1 METYKNF
8 INGKWVGTEATSD
21 NINPSDT
28 RDIIGVAAQSDSGH
42 VSAAVTAAREAFPA
56 WSVSPIQQR
65 SQILDKAGSEIL
77 ARRDELAKLLAREEG
92 KTVREALGEVVRA
105 GEIFRFMAGEVLRTP
120 GEVLDSTRAGM
131 RVEITREAVGVIGMI
146 TPWNFPLAIPAW
158 KTAPALAYGNCVVL
172 KPAELVPAS
181 AQVMADILHRAG
193 LPDGVFNLV
202 LGKGSVVGQAILEHP
217 GIDALS
223 FTGSQGVGEAIAEI
237 AGKRMIRCQLEMG
250 GKNPL
255 VVMDDAD
262 IDIAV
267 ECALDG
273 AFYATGQ
280 RCTASS
286 RLIIQRNIHDQ
297 FVERLAARIRELRVG
312 HALDNDTR
320 IGPVVDRRQ
329 LENNLRYV
337 DIARNEGAELVC
349 GGGLIERPTPGFYMA
364 PALFIGTHNDMRIN
378 REEVFGPVA
387 SVIKVADFD
396 EALAIA
402 NETRFGLSSGIVT
415 GSLKYAS
422 EYRRFAQAG
431 MVMVNAPT
439 AGVDPHVPFGGR
451 KASSFGP
458 REQGRYAVEFYTTVK
473 TSYIRP

>member
-1 METYKNF
+1 
-8 INGKWVGTEATSD
+8 
-21 NINPSDT
+21 
-28 RDIIGVAAQSDSGH
+28 
-42 VSAAVTAAREAFPA
+42 
-56 WSVSPIQQR
+56 
-65 SQILDKAGSEIL
+65 
-77 ARRDELAKLLAREEG
+77 
-92 KTVREALGEVVRA
+92 
-105 GEIFRFMAGEVLRTP
+105 
-120 GEVLDSTRAGM
+120 
-131 RVEITREAVGVIGMI
+131 
-146 TPWNFPLAIPAW
+146 
-158 KTAPALAYGNCVVL
+158 
-172 KPAELVPAS
+172 
-181 AQVMADILHRAG
+181 
-193 LPDGVFNLV
+193 
-202 LGKGSVVGQAILEHP
+202 
-217 GIDALS
+217 
-223 FTGSQGVGEAIAEI
+223 
-237 AGKRMIRCQLEMG
+237 MIRCQLEMG

>member
-181 AQVMADILHRAG
+181 AQAMADILHRAG

-223 FTGSQGVGEAIAEI
+223 FTGSQGVG
-237 AGKRMIRCQLEMG
+237 KLS
-250 GKNPL
+250 
-255 VVMDDAD
+255 
-262 IDIAV
+262 
-267 ECALDG
+267 
-273 AFYATGQ
+273 Q
-280 RCTASS
+280 RS
-286 RLIIQRNIHDQ
+286 
-297 FVERLAARIRELRVG
+297 
-312 HALDNDTR
+312 
-320 IGPVVDRRQ
+320 P
-329 LENNLRYV
+329 EN
-337 DIARNEGAELVC
+337 A
-349 GGGLIERPTPGFYMA
+349 
-364 PALFIGTHNDMRIN
+364 
-378 REEVFGPVA
+378 
-387 SVIKVADFD
+387 
-396 EALAIA
+396 
-402 NETRFGLSSGIVT
+402 
-415 GSLKYAS
+415 
-422 EYRRFAQAG
+422 
-431 MVMVNAPT
+431 
-439 AGVDPHVPFGGR
+439 
-451 KASSFGP
+451 
-458 REQGRYAVEFYTTVK
+458 
-473 TSYIRP
+473 

>member
-8 INGKWVGTEATSD
+8 INGKWVGTEATSE

-28 RDIIGVAAQSDSGH
+28 HDILGVAAQSDASH
-42 VSAAVTAAREAFPA
+42 VSAAISAAREAFPA
-56 WSVSPIQQR
+56 WSTSPLQLR
-65 SQILDKAGSEIL
+65 SQILDKAGNEIL
-77 ARRDELAKLLAREEG
+77 ARREELARLLAREEG
-92 KTVREALGEVVRA
+92 KTAREALGEVVRA
-105 GEIFRFMAGEVLRTP
+105 GDIFKFMAGEVLRTP
-120 GEVLDSTRAGM
+120 GELLDSTRPGM
-131 RVEITREAVGVIGMI
+131 RVEITREAVGVIAMI

-181 AQVMADILHRAG
+181 AQAMADILHRAG

-202 LGKGSVVGQAILEHP
+202 LGKGSVIGPAMLEHP
-217 GIDALS
+217 GIDAIS
-223 FTGSQGVGEAIAEI
+223 FTGSQGVGEDIARI
-237 AGKRMIRCQLEMG
+237 AGQRMIRCQLEMG

-262 IDIAV
+262 LDIAV
-267 ECALDG
+267 DCALDG

-286 RLIIQRNIHDQ
+286 RLIVHHSIHDS
-297 FVERLAARIRELRVG
+297 FVERLAARVSALRVG
-312 HALDNDTR
+312 HALDSETQ

-329 LENNLRYV
+329 LDSNLRYV
-337 DIARNEGAELVC
+337 DIARKEGAELLC

-364 PALFIGTHNDMRIN
+364 PALFINTHNDMCIN
-378 REEVFGPVA
+378 QQEVFGPVA
-387 SVIKVADFD
+387 SVIKVADYD
-396 EALAIA
+396 EALAVA
-402 NETRFGLSSGIVT
+402 NATRFGLSSGIVT
-415 GSLKYAS
+415 QSLKYAS
-422 EYRRFAQAG
+422 DFRRQAQAG